1 MPRHCHVPVPKDD
14 WIPKSAQTGQSQTGQ
29 SSASPLV
36 TRAIPDARTE
46 PNPPRALGHAKT
58 YRCRVPPTAIDI
70 FSVPRNPYFN
80 AAHPPSLP
88 KVAADTTPSDLV

>member
-1 MPRHCHVPVPKDD
+1 MLCFPSLSCFRDVLLC
-14 WIPKSAQTGQSQTGQ
+14 SRRRTG
-29 SSASPLV
+29 
-36 TRAIPDARTE
+36 AIPDARTE